1 MTHAMDILR
10 AHGPGTVEDVLTG
23 AGILT
28 EGMGR
33 DARRRILLD
42 YLHAFSSMQARGLVR
57 GTAEGGRL
65 IWRVIE

>member
-1 MTHAMDILR
+1 MTYAMDLLR
-10 AHGPGTVEDVLTG
+10 VHGPGTVLEVLTG
-23 AGILT
+23 AGIIT

-57 GTAEGGRL
+57 GTAQDGRL
-65 IWRVIE
+65 IWSVIE